1 MRKVIK
7 FLDGLNLTKF
17 KNVMGR
23 VYTIVTSITLTF
35 ATIIGLLLRN
45 NYVHTY
51 SKVIFSII
59 ILELLVCSLLFTWA
73 DEQNGLT
80 RLMWLTLI
88 VCMATISLTIIWAT
102 AFLD

>member
-23 VYTIVTSITLTF
+23 VYTIITSITLTF

-45 NYVHTY
+45 NCVHTY

-59 ILELLVCSLLFTWA
+59 ILELLVCFLLFTWA

-80 RLMWLTLI
+80 RLMWLTLFI
-88 VCMATISLTIIWAT
+88 CMATISLTIIWAT
-102 AFLD
+102 AFFD

>member
-23 VYTIVTSITLTF
+23 VYTIITSITLTF

-59 ILELLVCSLLFTWA
+59 ILELLVCFLLFTWA

-80 RLMWLTLI
+80 RLMWLTLFI
-88 VCMATISLTIIWAT
+88 CMATISLTIIWAT
-102 AFLD
+102 AFFD